1 MNVSFEKERMR
12 AISSDRIPMG
22 SIDFP
27 QVRPGLVNIT
37 QVRVSPQFRGQG
49 VEAAMMEE
57 LLNHLSRQ
65 DQKAALSSPFAQQY
79 VGNHPEWKLILPGKI
94 HFTRH

>member
-1 MNVSFEKERMR
+1 MNISFEKEHMT
-12 AISSDRIPMG
+12 AISSSHIPMG
-22 SIDFP
+22 FIVFP

-49 VEAAMMEE
+49 VEAAMMEA
-57 LLNHLSRQ
+57 LLNHLSQQ

-79 VGNHPEWKLILPGKI
+79 VGNHPEWKHILPGKI

>member
-1 MNVSFEKERMR
+1 MNVSVEKERMTVF
-12 AISSDRIPMG
+12 SSSHVPLGFIA
-22 SIDFP
+22 FP

-37 QVRVSPQFRGQG
+37 QVHVSPQFRGQG
-49 VEAAMMEE
+49 VEDAMMEA
-57 LLNHLSRQ
+57 LLNHLSQQ

-79 VGNHPEWKLILPGKI
+79 VGNHHEWKHILPGDI

>member
-1 MNVSFEKERMR
+1 MNISFEKEHMT
-12 AISSDRIPMG
+12 AISSSHIPMG
-22 SIDFP
+22 FIDFP

-49 VEAAMMEE
+49 VEDIMMEA
-57 LLNHLSRQ
+57 LLNHLSQQ
-65 DQKAALSSPFAQQY
+65 DRKAALSSPFAQQY
-79 VGNHPEWKLILPGKI
+79 VGKHPEWKHILPEKI

>member
-1 MNVSFEKERMR
+1 MKVSFEKERLTVF
-12 AISSDRIPMG
+12 SSSRIPMG
-22 SIDFP
+22 FIAFP

-49 VEAAMMEE
+49 VEDAMMEA

-65 DQKAALSSPFAQQY
+65 DQKFAQQY
-79 VGNHPEWKLILPGKI
+79 VGDHPEWKHILPGDI
-94 HFTRH
+94 HFTHH

>member
-1 MNVSFEKERMR
+1 MKVSFEKERMTI
-12 AISSDRIPMG
+12 ISGSHIPMG
-22 SIDFP
+22 FIDFP

-37 QVRVSPQFRGQG
+37 QVSVAPQFRGQG
-49 VEAAMMEE
+49 IEAAMMEA

-79 VGNHPEWKLILPGKI
+79 VGNHPEWKHILPEKI

>member
-1 MNVSFEKERMR
+1 MKVSFEKERLTVF
-12 AISSDRIPMG
+12 SSSRIPMG
-22 SIDFP
+22 FIAFP

-49 VEAAMMEE
+49 VEDAMMEA

-79 VGNHPEWKLILPGKI
+79 VGNHPEWKNILPGDI

>member
-1 MNVSFEKERMR
+1 MKISFEKERMT
-12 AISSDRIPMG
+12 AISSNHIPMG
-22 SIDFP
+22 FIDFP

-37 QVRVSPQFRGQG
+37 RMSVSPQFRGQG
-49 VEAAMMEE
+49 VEDAMMDA

-65 DQKAALSSPFAQQY
+65 NQKAALSSPFAQQY
-79 VGNHPEWKLILPGKI
+79 VGNHPEWKHILPGDI

>member
-1 MNVSFEKERMR
+1 MKVSFEKERMTV
-12 AISSDRIPMG
+12 ISGSHIPMG
-22 SIDFP
+22 FIDFP

-37 QVRVSPQFRGQG
+37 QVSVAPQFRGQRI
-49 VEAAMMEE
+49 EDAMMEA
-57 LLNHLSRQ
+57 LLNHLPRQ

-79 VGNHPEWKLILPGKI
+79 VGNHPEWKHILPEKI